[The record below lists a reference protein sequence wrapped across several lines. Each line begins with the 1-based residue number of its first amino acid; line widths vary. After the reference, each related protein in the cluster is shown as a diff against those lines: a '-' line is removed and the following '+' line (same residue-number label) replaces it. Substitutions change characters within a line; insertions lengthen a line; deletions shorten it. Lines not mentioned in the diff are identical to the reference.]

1 MTPKFRAWDVKDRRW
16 LSPLNLLMD
25 MTGEL
30 YWGFAGTVKYQ
41 GNQKTANIIVEQWTG
56 LKDKNGVEIFE
67 GDIVE
72 QEAIT
77 SYPGEYGGD
86 IDLLYIGVVVM
97 IPSKGACLKRPM
109 VHDRLEDNQKWR
121 CDYYKTIASYRS
133 KVIGNIHATSELLN
147 GEAKDA

>member
-56 LKDKNGVEIFE
+56 LKDKNGVEIYE
-67 GDIVE
+67 GDILCFTNIQGTKPFHIFWNEKEARFSDWSPRAEVE
-72 QEAIT
+72 
-77 SYPGEYGGD
+77 
-86 IDLLYIGVVVM
+86 
-97 IPSKGACLKRPM
+97 
-109 VHDRLEDNQKWR
+109 
-121 CDYYKTIASYRS
+121 
-133 KVIGNIHATSELLN
+133 VIGNIHENEELLN